1 MLFLVL
7 LIACQSKGGS
17 AWAIKRALF
26 GLDGVIWT
34 HDLLNPN
41 QTFCQTELHP
51 DNHGRGCGIQTHERH
66 YQCLC
71 QFSRLVYSIT
81 LPTLQISWLRRL
93 DLNQR
98 MQESKSCVLTNFT
111 TPHYYKR
118 WNTILKY
125 IHQII
130 WITERTLWR
139 QEPNILNK
147 AFRTRPSPCQLLFT
161 TYSLNGDNES
171 EQWGATP
178 RLFAAADMV

>member
-1 MLFLVL
+1 MPIKVVTLPLHHSCDMLLLVF

-17 AWAIKRALF
+17 TWAIKRAWFWSGWCDLNTRPSEPKSDV
-26 GLDGVIWT
+26 LPNWT
-34 HDLLNPN
+34 TP
-41 QTFCQTELHP
+41 
-51 DNHGRGCGIQTHERH
+51 R
-66 YQCLC
+66 Y
-71 QFSRLVYSIT
+71 
-81 LPTLQISWLRRL
+81 WLRHSDSNRGML
-93 DLNQR
+93 
-98 MQESKSCVLTNFT
+98 ESKSSAFTNFAM
-111 TPHYYKR
+111 PHYYKR
-118 WNTILKY
+118 WNTILKH